1 LTEPRAVNLQ
11 SLPNTLTL
19 GRIIAVPVVVA
30 LFYWGG
36 PWGDPLAALVFIL
49 AAITDWIDGYL
60 ARKLGVTTPMGE
72 FLDPVADKLMVATAL
87 ILLVAHDPHWI
98 IVVSAMVIVGREI
111 TVSAL
116 REWMAHLGA
125 RAKVKVSALG
135 KWKTIL
141 QMVGLSLMMYR
152 NDLFGLPMYQIG
164 VVLLVV
170 AAALTLWSMVEY
182 LRIAW
187 PELRRN
193 HVA

>member
-1 LTEPRAVNLQ
+1 VNLQ
-11 SLPNTLTL
+11 SLPNTLTI
-19 GRIIAVPVVVA
+19 GRIIAVPLFVV

-36 PWGDPLAALVFIL
+36 PVGDPLAALVFIL
-49 AAITDWIDGYL
+49 AAVTDWIDGYL

-72 FLDPVADKLMVATAL
+72 FLDPVADKLMVAIAL
-87 ILLVAHDPHWI
+87 ILLVAHDTRPI
-98 IVVSAMVIVGREI
+98 IVVAAMVIVGREI

-141 QMVGLSLMMYR
+141 QMVGLSLMVYR
-152 NDLFGLPMYQIG
+152 SDLLGLPIYEIG
-164 VVLLVV
+164 VVLLVI
-170 AAALTLWSMVEY
+170 AAILTLWSMVEY
-182 LRIAW
+182 LKIAW

-193 HVA
+193 NVP

>member
-1 LTEPRAVNLQ
+1 VNLQ

-19 GRIIAVPVVVA
+19 GRIIAVPLFVV

-36 PWGDPLAALVFIL
+36 PLGEPLAALVFIL

-60 ARKLGVTTPMGE
+60 ARKLGVTTPLGE
-72 FLDPVADKLMVATAL
+72 FLDPVADKLMVAIAL
-87 ILLVAHDPHWI
+87 ILLVAHDTRPI
-98 IVVSAMVIVGREI
+98 IVVAAMVIVGREI

-141 QMVGLSLMMYR
+141 QMFGLSFMVYR
-152 NDLFGLPMYQIG
+152 NDLFGLPSYDIG
-164 VVLLVV
+164 IVLLVI
-170 AAALTLWSMVEY
+170 AAALTLWSMVAY
-182 LRIAW
+182 LQVAW
-187 PELRRN
+187 PELQRKSSTP
-193 HVA
+193 